1 MLYLIYT
8 GIQCLLLL
16 ALILI
21 VYICATMIIPQYLTW
36 RQYKKYRNVYT
47 SPTFIPLLGDFYTY
61 AKNMSQGLTY
71 YAHLDD
77 KTKILKDYDMELIFE
92 GPTAVLQPVSS
103 QAHREFSNLVPKSI
117 DRYPELRS
125 IGQMMSRAFGNIKT
139 NEEFY
144 HRKKAFFKL
153 LSFNR
158 SSSYIPMMVEGLER
172 MTAKWVEN
180 KVSVDVIPELFR
192 QNFSVLTR
200 ILFGRDTDEVM
211 KKLRPYKTPSGEYI
225 MLDLCQLFYNT
236 TDAYIDQYLSP
247 LAVLLPFLNE
257 YKLIEPFKTNYNN
270 NETLREAFRE
280 AIAHTSD
287 KESVLYSLQE
297 ELKDTDPE
305 VILDDLIGVTMAGID
320 TSAHAFCATLYF
332 LKKNPEKLVKLQKEL
347 ADNGLCGSTNMI
359 EKYDKST
366 IENLDYLFC
375 VVKEALRLDPPAMDS
390 LNYIAVD
397 D

>member
-1 MLYLIYT
+1 
-8 GIQCLLLL
+8 
-16 ALILI
+16 
-21 VYICATMIIPQYLTW
+21 MIIPQYLTW

-92 GPTAVLQPVSS
+92 GPTAVFQPVSS

-180 KVSVDVIPELFR
+180 KASVDVIPELFR
-192 QNFSVLTR
+192 QNFSVLTQ

-280 AIAHTSD
+280 AIAHTRD

-390 LNYIAVD
+390 LNYIAVED
-397 D
+397 